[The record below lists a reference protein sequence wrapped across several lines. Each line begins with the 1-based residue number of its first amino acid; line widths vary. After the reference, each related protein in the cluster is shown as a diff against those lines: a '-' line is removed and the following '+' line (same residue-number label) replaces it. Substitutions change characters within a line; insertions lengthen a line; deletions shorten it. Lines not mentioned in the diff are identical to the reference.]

1 MARRAGF
8 FVVVMESSKGKLKRR
23 EISDFFQSRNLLAI
37 VVMAIRVSV
46 VSSIISV
53 SVRITIV
60 SPGFGFGFGFCLRF
74 GFSRPLSNV
83 MVSVMIRISV
93 VSTIVSKTM
102 TIVSETITVVMS
114 VPGFRTSLSFGVGN
128 SGSFGFCL
136 SRPLASVVTVS
147 IRVSIVSSVISVRIV
162 SPGFGLSFGPRGGSC
177 FGLRLC
183 HNSDN
188 SESYEQLKKTKIVSY
203 LKDYNVLNGD
213 YLEHQTLGR

>member
-1 MARRAGF
+1 MF
-8 FVVVMESSKGKLKRR
+8 FFFVVMESSKGKLKRR

-60 SPGFGFGFGFCLRF
+60 SPRFGFGFCLRF

-93 VSTIVSKTM
+93 VSTIVSKTI
-102 TIVSETITVVMS
+102 TIVSKTMAVVMS
-114 VPGFRTSLSFGVGN
+114 VPGLRTSLSFGVGN

-136 SRPLASVVTVS
+136 SGPLTSVVS
-147 IRVSIVSSVISVRIV
+147 IRVSIVSSVISVRITVV
-162 SPGFGLSFGPRGGSC
+162 SPGFGLSFGLRGG

-183 HNSDN
+183 HNSGN
-188 SESYEQLKKTKIVSY
+188 SESYE
-203 LKDYNVLNGD
+203 
-213 YLEHQTLGR
+213 

>member
-1 MARRAGF
+1 MCF
-8 FVVVMESSKGKLKRR
+8 FVVKESSKGKLKRR

-60 SPGFGFGFGFCLRF
+60 SPRFGFGFCLRF

-93 VSTIVSKTM
+93 VSTIVSKTI
-102 TIVSETITVVMS
+102 TIVSKTMAVVMS
-114 VPGFRTSLSFGVGN
+114 VPGLGTSLSFGVGN

-136 SRPLASVVTVS
+136 SRPLASVETVS
-147 IRVSIVSSVISVRIV
+147 IRVSIVSSVISVRITVV
-162 SPGFGLSFGPRGGSC
+162 SPGFGLSFGLRGG

-183 HNSDN
+183 HNSGN
-188 SESYEQLKKTKIVSY
+188 SESYE
-203 LKDYNVLNGD
+203 
-213 YLEHQTLGR
+213 